1 MHKEKFYQQFFG
13 EFIKFLKDFLFFE
26 YFILLLHT
34 HSTLCRPLDK
44 KGAVVV
50 TPWWDLMDMPFA
62 PAVGR
67 RERVRNPVFLTKTL
81 RNVSSAISFLQ
92 SNGLSLQLPLTN

>member
-50 TPWWDLMDMPFA
+50 TPWRDLMDMPFA